1 MNTPLSSPP
10 RPATDLR
17 RVAMLFS
24 GGPAPA
30 ANAVIA
36 SAAACFS
43 RNGIEVLGL
52 LNGYSNLVKYDP
64 KEPLAEGKAY
74 VRLDHHALEGA
85 RNSQG
90 IMIGTSRANPGKNV
104 RKPDDLNNAE
114 RTAALRTTYDA
125 LVSLGVDALISIG
138 GDDTLTTA
146 AKFKLFQDR
155 LPPACKRIRTVHL
168 PKTIDNDYKGI
179 DFTFG
184 YFSAV
189 EMMATE
195 ACNLLNDSRSTG
207 TYYIAQMMGRAAGWL
222 AYGAAIGG
230 ESSLVIALEDI
241 PAAWKSFEPTLDPA
255 TGKEMR
261 DAKGEPVMR
270 EVFDHRAIV
279 NRIVDTIQA
288 RDAEGKKYG
297 VIVIAEGMAEY
308 LPLAELRECLSE
320 SAYKELKP
328 DSFGHFPVSQLK
340 FTGRLSFLVAEQY
353 KRRTGKERKVV
364 GLQFG
369 YEVRCHKATAFDVIL
384 GSQLGVG
391 AYRALAERNL
401 SGVMVSITGQLALL
415 FPPFEQLIDCQRLRA
430 YQRPIDPEEDFH
442 QLARYLEV
450 RVED

>member
-1 MNTPLSSPP
+1 
-10 RPATDLR
+10 
-17 RVAMLFS
+17 MLFS

-43 RNGIEVLGL
+43 RNGIEVLGIL
-52 LNGYSNLVKYDP
+52 DGYSNLVKYDP
-64 KEPLAEGKAY
+64 KTPLAEGRAY
-74 VRLDHHALEGA
+74 VRLDHKSLEGA
-85 RNSQG
+85 RTSQG
-90 IMIGTSRANPGKNV
+90 IMIGTSRANPGKDV
-104 RKPDDLNNAE
+104 RKPDDLGDAK
-114 RTAALRTTYDA
+114 RTAPLRTTYDA

-155 LPPACKRIRTVHL
+155 LPAECKRIRIVHL

-184 YFSAV
+184 YFTAV
-189 EMMATE
+189 EMLAAE
-195 ACNLLNDSRSTG
+195 ISNLLNDSRATG
-207 TYYIAQMMGRAAGWL
+207 TYYLAQVMGRAAGWL

-230 ESSLVIALEDI
+230 EASLVIGLEDI
-241 PAAWKSFEPTLDPA
+241 PAAWKSLEAAFDPSA
-255 TGKEMR
+255 GKEVR

-270 EVFDHRAIV
+270 EVFDVRAIV

-288 RDAEGKKYG
+288 RDAEGNKCG
-297 VIVIAEGMAEY
+297 VIVVAEGMAEF

-328 DSFGHFPVSQLK
+328 DTFGHFPVSQLK
-340 FTGRLSFLVAEQY
+340 FTGRLSSLVAAEY

-369 YEVRCHKATAFDVIL
+369 YEVRCHKPTAFDLIL

-401 SGVMVSITGQLALL
+401 SGVMVSVTGQLALL
-415 FPPFEQLIDCQRLRA
+415 FPPFEELIDYQRLRA
-430 YQRPIDPEEDFH
+430 HQRPIDPAEDFH
-442 QLARYLEV
+442 QLARYLEA
-450 RVED
+450 RVEAR